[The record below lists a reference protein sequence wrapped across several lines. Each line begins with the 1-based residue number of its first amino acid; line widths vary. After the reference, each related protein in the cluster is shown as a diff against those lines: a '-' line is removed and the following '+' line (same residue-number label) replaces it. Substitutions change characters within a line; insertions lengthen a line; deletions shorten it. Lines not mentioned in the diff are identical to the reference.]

1 MRQSSEKFMDELL
14 KDNTSPDQGSN
25 IEEIIDAKLAAAM
38 EKFTEQL
45 SKVVEPSTKENN
57 IIKEDNEDGNVEK
70 GSRSG
75 DEEGANE
82 EADS

>member
-57 IIKEDNEDGNVEK
+57 NIKEDNEDGNEE
-70 GSRSG
+70 GDGAG
-75 DEEGANE
+75 DEEGADE
-82 EADS
+82 EVDS

>member
-14 KDNTSPDQGSN
+14 KDNASTDHGSN

-57 IIKEDNEDGNVEK
+57 IKEDNEDGNVEE
-70 GSRSG
+70 GDGAG

>member
-14 KDNTSPDQGSN
+14 KENTTPDQGKN

-45 SKVVEPSTKENN
+45 SKVVEPSTKENE
-57 IIKEDNEDGNVEK
+57 IKEDNENGNDEEGDGA
-70 GSRSG
+70 G
-75 DEEGANE
+75 DEEGADE
-82 EADS
+82 ETDN

>member
-1 MRQSSEKFMDELL
+1 VRQSSEKFMDELL
-14 KDNTSPDQGSN
+14 KENTSPDQGSN

-57 IIKEDNEDGNVEK
+57 IKEDVNDGNDEE
-70 GSRSG
+70 GDGAG
-75 DEEGANE
+75 DEEGTDE

>member
-57 IIKEDNEDGNVEK
+57 IKEDNEDGNEE
-70 GSRSG
+70 GDGAG
-75 DEEGANE
+75 DEE
-82 EADS
+82 

>member
-14 KDNTSPDQGSN
+14 KDNASPDQGSN

-57 IIKEDNEDGNVEK
+57 TKEDVNDGNEE
-70 GSRSG
+70 GDGAG
-75 DEEGANE
+75 DEEGTDE

>member
-14 KDNTSPDQGSN
+14 KENTSPDQGSN

-57 IIKEDNEDGNVEK
+57 IKEDVNDGNDEE
-70 GSRSG
+70 GDGAG
-75 DEEGANE
+75 DEEGTDE

>member
-57 IIKEDNEDGNVEK
+57 IKEDNEDGNEE
-70 GSRSG
+70 GDGAG
-75 DEEGANE
+75 DEEGTDE
-82 EADS
+82 EVDS

>member
-14 KDNTSPDQGSN
+14 KDNTSPDQGTN

-57 IIKEDNEDGNVEK
+57 IKEDNEDGNDEE
-70 GSRSG
+70 GSGAG

>member
-57 IIKEDNEDGNVEK
+57 TKEDNEDGNDEE
-70 GSRSG
+70 GSRAG

-82 EADS
+82 EVDS

>member
-14 KDNTSPDQGSN
+14 KENTSPDQGTN

-57 IIKEDNEDGNVEK
+57 IKEDNEDGNNEE
-70 GSRSG
+70 GDGAG
-75 DEEGANE
+75 DEEGADE

>member
-14 KDNTSPDQGSN
+14 KDNASPVQGSN

-57 IIKEDNEDGNVEK
+57 IEEDLNDGNVEE
-70 GSRSG
+70 GSGSG
-75 DEEGANE
+75 DEEGADE

>member
-14 KDNTSPDQGSN
+14 KDNASPDQGSN

-38 EKFTEQL
+38 DKFTEQL

-57 IIKEDNEDGNVEK
+57 IKEDENDGNDKE
-70 GSRSG
+70 GDGAG
-75 DEEGANE
+75 DEEGADE

>member
-57 IIKEDNEDGNVEK
+57 IKEDNEDGNEE
-70 GSRSG
+70 GDG
-75 DEEGANE
+75 AGDQEGADEEV
-82 EADS
+82 DS

>member
-14 KDNTSPDQGSN
+14 KDNAAPDQGKN

-45 SKVVEPSTKENN
+45 SKVVEPSTNN
-57 IIKEDNEDGNVEK
+57 NIKEDNEDGNEE
-70 GSRSG
+70 GDG
-75 DEEGANE
+75 AGDQEGADEEV
-82 EADS
+82 DS

>member
-1 MRQSSEKFMDELL
+1 MDELL
-14 KDNTSPDQGSN
+14 KENTSPDQGSN

-57 IIKEDNEDGNVEK
+57 IKEDVNDGNEE
-70 GSRSG
+70 GDGAG
-75 DEEGANE
+75 DEEGADE

>member
-57 IIKEDNEDGNVEK
+57 IKEDNEDGNEE
-70 GSRSG
+70 GDGAG
-75 DEEGANE
+75 DEEGADE

>member
-14 KDNTSPDQGSN
+14 KDNASPDQGSS
-25 IEEIIDAKLAAAM
+25 IEEIIDTKLAAAM

-45 SKVVEPSTKENN
+45 SKVVEPSTNENK
-57 IIKEDNEDGNVEK
+57 IKEDNEDGSNEE
-70 GSRSG
+70 GSRAG
-75 DEEGANE
+75 DEEGASE

>member
-14 KDNTSPDQGSN
+14 KDNASPDQGSN

-57 IIKEDNEDGNVEK
+57 IKEDNEDGNEE
-70 GSRSG
+70 GDGAG
-75 DEEGANE
+75 DEEGADE

>member
-14 KDNTSPDQGSN
+14 KDNAAPNQGSN

-57 IIKEDNEDGNVEK
+57 MKEDNEDGNDEE
-70 GSRSG
+70 GSRAG

>member
-14 KDNTSPDQGSN
+14 KDNISPDQGSN

-57 IIKEDNEDGNVEK
+57 IKEDNEDGNDEE
-70 GSRSG
+70 GSGAG
-75 DEEGANE
+75 DEEGADE

>member
-14 KDNTSPDQGSN
+14 KDNASPDQGSN

-57 IIKEDNEDGNVEK
+57 IKEDNEDGN
-70 GSRSG
+70 
-75 DEEGANE
+75 DEEGSGSGDQEGASE
-82 EADS
+82 EVDS

>member
-14 KDNTSPDQGSN
+14 KENTSPDQGKN
-25 IEEIIDAKLAAAM
+25 IEELIDAKLAAAM

-57 IIKEDNEDGNVEK
+57 IKEDNEDGNEE
-70 GSRSG
+70 GDGAG
-75 DEEGANE
+75 DEEGTDE

>member
-14 KDNTSPDQGSN
+14 KENSSPDQGSN

-57 IIKEDNEDGNVEK
+57 IKEDVNDGNEE
-70 GSRSG
+70 GDGAG
-75 DEEGANE
+75 DEEGTNE
-82 EADS
+82 EVDS

>member
-14 KDNTSPDQGSN
+14 KDNASPDQGTN

-57 IIKEDNEDGNVEK
+57 MKEDNENGNEE
-70 GSRSG
+70 GNG
-75 DEEGANE
+75 AGDQEGADEEV
-82 EADS
+82 DS

>member
-14 KDNTSPDQGSN
+14 KDNASSDQGKN
-25 IEEIIDAKLAAAM
+25 IEELIDAKLAAAM

-57 IIKEDNEDGNVEK
+57 IKEDNEDGN
-70 GSRSG
+70 
-75 DEEGANE
+75 DEEGDGSGDQEGTDE

>member
-14 KDNTSPDQGSN
+14 KENTSPDQGTN

-57 IIKEDNEDGNVEK
+57 IKEDNEDGN
-70 GSRSG
+70 
-75 DEEGANE
+75 EEGDGAGDQEGADE

>member
-14 KDNTSPDQGSN
+14 KENASPDQGSN

-45 SKVVEPSTKENN
+45 SKVVEPSTNENK
-57 IIKEDNEDGNVEK
+57 IKEDNEDGNEE
-70 GSRSG
+70 GDGAG
-75 DEEGANE
+75 DEEGADE

>member
-14 KDNTSPDQGSN
+14 KENTSPDQGTN

-57 IIKEDNEDGNVEK
+57 TKEDVNDGNNEE
-70 GSRSG
+70 GNG
-75 DEEGANE
+75 AGDQEGADEEV
-82 EADS
+82 DS

>member
-57 IIKEDNEDGNVEK
+57 IKEDNEDGNEE
-70 GSRSG
+70 GDGAG
-75 DEEGANE
+75 DEEGTNE

>member
-14 KDNTSPDQGSN
+14 KDNTSPDQGTN

-57 IIKEDNEDGNVEK
+57 IKEDVNDGSNEE
-70 GSRSG
+70 GSGAG
-75 DEEGANE
+75 DEEGADE
-82 EADS
+82 EVDS

>member
-14 KDNTSPDQGSN
+14 KENTTPDQGKN

-57 IIKEDNEDGNVEK
+57 IKEDMSDGNEE
-70 GSRSG
+70 GDGAG
-75 DEEGANE
+75 DEEGADE
-82 EADS
+82 EANS

>member
-14 KDNTSPDQGSN
+14 KENTSPDQGTN

-45 SKVVEPSTKENN
+45 SKVVEPSTKEN
-57 IIKEDNEDGNVEK
+57 IKEDNENGNNEE
-70 GSRSG
+70 GSG
-75 DEEGANE
+75 AGDQEGADEEVNN
-82 EADS
+82 

>member
-14 KDNTSPDQGSN
+14 KENASPDQGSN

-45 SKVVEPSTKENN
+45 SKVVEPSTNENK
-57 IIKEDNEDGNVEK
+57 IKEDNEDGNEE
-70 GSRSG
+70 GDGAG

>member
-57 IIKEDNEDGNVEK
+57 IKEDNEDGNEEGNGA
-70 GSRSG
+70 GSEEG
-75 DEEGANE
+75 TDEED
-82 EADS
+82 DS

>member
-1 MRQSSEKFMDELL
+1 MDELL
-14 KDNTSPDQGSN
+14 KDNAAPDQGNN

-45 SKVVEPSTKENN
+45 SKVVEPSTNENN
-57 IIKEDNEDGNVEK
+57 IKEDNEDGNDEE

-75 DEEGANE
+75 DEEGTDE

>member
-1 MRQSSEKFMDELL
+1 MDELL
-14 KDNTSPDQGSN
+14 KENTSPDQGSN

-57 IIKEDNEDGNVEK
+57 IKEDNEDGNEE
-70 GSRSG
+70 GDGAG
-75 DEEGANE
+75 DEEGTDE
-82 EADS
+82 EVDS